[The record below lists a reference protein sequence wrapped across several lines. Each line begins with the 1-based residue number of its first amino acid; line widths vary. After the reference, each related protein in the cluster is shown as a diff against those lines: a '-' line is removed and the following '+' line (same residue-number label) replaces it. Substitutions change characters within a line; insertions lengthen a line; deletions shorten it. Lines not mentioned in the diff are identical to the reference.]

1 MTVLVGKGGGMSRMS
16 KAAVPIGV
24 VCIVMMLVV
33 PLPAAVL
40 DILLGLNITCALLI
54 LLVSMQIKRSLD
66 FAVFPSLILIA
77 TLFRL
82 ALNVSS
88 TRLVLRDGYAGHV
101 IDAFGHFVVGGSLV
115 VGLVIFVIL
124 TIIQFVVIT
133 NGAGRV
139 AEVGARFTL
148 DAMPGKQ
155 MAIDADLNAGLINE
169 KQARRRRFEVT
180 AEADFYGSMDGA
192 SKFVKGDAIA
202 AIIITLI
209 NLIGGFAVGVIQHGM
224 SPADAVSQYSLLSVG
239 DGLVSQIPALLL
251 STATGII
258 VTRSASDADIG
269 SDLLA
274 QLGRYKQ
281 PVRIAG
287 GAALALCLIPGL
299 PKLPFLVVG
308 GLFSIMAA
316 RMKDAPVVDEEEEA
330 RQAAADNEPKP
341 DSPEAIAEKMR
352 VDPLELEVA
361 FDLVDLVDTARGG
374 DLLDRVK
381 ALRRKVAMDTGLV
394 IPLVRTR
401 DNLDL
406 PASQYVI
413 WLNGVPAAK
422 GISPAGT
429 VLAIGDN
436 LEGLPGKVTREPVF
450 GLAAKWVPVEL
461 QRQAEMSG
469 ATVVDRS
476 SVITTHL
483 AEVVRQHASDLLG
496 REDVKLL
503 VDMVKRSHPVVVEE
517 LTPTLLTLGEIQ
529 RVLHGLLAE
538 NVSIRDL
545 VRIFEALSV
554 RAKAST
560 EVDGLV
566 EAARTALGSAIS
578 QPYVT
583 PDEKLHVMT
592 LDPGFEQRLL
602 EAIRPTDGGQV
613 LALDTGAIDALVAGC
628 GGLLEEAERL
638 GLTPVLVCSP
648 QVRAALARLMRQV
661 LPRLPVISYAEVSR
675 TAQIESL
682 GVVSG
687 AVAIR

>member
-1 MTVLVGKGGGMSRMS
+1 MGKLT

-24 VCIVMMLVV
+24 VSIVLMLVV

-40 DILLGLNITCALLI
+40 DLLLGLNITGSLLI
-54 LLVSMQIKRSLD
+54 LLVSMNIKRPLD
-66 FAVFPSLILIA
+66 FSIFPSLVLIA
-77 TLFRL
+77 TLLRL

-88 TRLVLRDGYAGHV
+88 TRLVLSDGYAGKV
-101 IDAFGHFVVGGSLV
+101 IESFGHFVIGGSLI

-169 KQARRRRFEVT
+169 KQARRRRAEVT

-192 SKFVKGDAIA
+192 SKFVKGDAVA
-202 AIIITLI
+202 AIIVTLI
-209 NLIGGFAVGVIQHGM
+209 NLIGGFAIGVIQKGM
-224 SPADAVSQYSLLSVG
+224 APADAVSTYSLLSVG
-239 DGLVSQIPALLL
+239 DGLVSQIPALLI
-251 STATGII
+251 STATGLI
-258 VTRSASDADIG
+258 VTRSAAQGDMG
-269 SDLLA
+269 SDLMA
-274 QLGRYKQ
+274 QLGRNKQ

-287 GAALALCLIPGL
+287 AAAIGLCLIPGL
-299 PKLPFLVVG
+299 PKLPFLLVG
-308 GLFSIMAA
+308 GLFLLAA
-316 RMKDAPVVDEEEEA
+316 SKMTDKVDTDDDEADAPAEG
-330 RQAAADNEPKP
+330 AAAEALP
-341 DSPEAIAEKMR
+341 DSPEAIVDKMR

-361 FDLVDLVDTARGG
+361 FDLVELVDTARGG

-381 ALRRKVAMDTGLV
+381 ALRRKVAMETGLV

-422 GISPAGT
+422 GSSPAGT
-429 VLAIGDN
+429 VLAIGDH
-436 LEGLPGKVTREPVF
+436 LDGLPGKATREPVF
-450 GLAAKWVPVEL
+450 GLAAKWVPAEL
-461 QRQAEMSG
+461 QRQAEMAG

-483 AEVVRQHASDLLG
+483 AEVVRQNAASLLG
-496 REDVKLL
+496 REDVKVL
-503 VDMVKRSHPVVVEE
+503 VEMVKRSHPAVVDE
-517 LTPTLLTLGEIQ
+517 LTPSLLSLGEVQ
-529 RVLHGLLAE
+529 RVLQALLDE
-538 NVSIRDL
+538 GVSIRDL
-545 VRIFEALSV
+545 VRIFEALSL
-554 RAKAST
+554 RAKVST
-560 EVDGLV
+560 DLDGLV
-566 EAARTALGSAIS
+566 EAVRAALGAAIS
-578 QPYVT
+578 HPYVT
-583 PDEKLHVMT
+583 DDERLHVIT
-592 LDPGFEQRLL
+592 LDPAFEQRLL
-602 EAIRPTDGGQV
+602 ESVRPTENGLV
-613 LALDTGAIDALVAGC
+613 LALDGHTVDALVRGC
-628 GGLLEEAERL
+628 TELLDDAERMNL
-638 GLTPVLVCSP
+638 SPVLVCSP
-648 QVRAALARLMRQV
+648 QVRAALSRLVRQV
-661 LPRLPVISYAEVSR
+661 LPRLTVISYSEVSR

>member
-1 MTVLVGKGGGMSRMS
+1 MKGLS

-24 VCIVMMLVV
+24 VAIVLMLVV

-40 DILLGLNITCALLI
+40 DLLLGFNITAGLLI
-54 LLVSMQIKRSLD
+54 LLVAMQIKRPLD

-88 TRLVLRDGYAGHV
+88 TRLVLSDGYAGKV
-101 IDAFGHFVVGGSLV
+101 IEAFGHFVISGSLV

-169 KQARRRRFEVT
+169 VQARRRRTEVT

-209 NLIGGFAVGVIQHGM
+209 NLIGGFAVGVMQKGM
-224 SPADAVSQYSLLSVG
+224 APADAVSTYSLLSVG
-239 DGLVSQIPALLL
+239 DGLVSQIPALLI

-258 VTRSASDADIG
+258 VTRSASDADMG

-281 PVRIAG
+281 PLRIAG

-299 PKLPFLVVG
+299 PKLPFAIIGV
-308 GLFSIMAA
+308 LFMIMAT
-316 RMKDAPVVDEEEEA
+316 RIKEAPVVDPEEEA
-330 RQAAADNEPKP
+330 RALAAADEPKP

-361 FDLVDLVDTARGG
+361 FDLVELVDSSRGG

-381 ALRRKVAMDTGLV
+381 ALRRKVAMDSGLV

-406 PASQYVI
+406 PSSQYVI

-422 GISPAGT
+422 GISPSGT
-429 VLAIGDN
+429 VLAIGDS
-436 LEGLPGKVTREPVF
+436 LDGLPGQATREPVF
-450 GLAAKWVPVEL
+450 GLPAKWVPLEL
-461 QRQAEMSG
+461 QRQAEMPG

-483 AEVVRQHASDLLG
+483 AEVVRQNAADLLG
-496 REDVKLL
+496 REDVRLL
-503 VDMVKRSHPVVVEE
+503 VEMVRRTHPIVVEE
-517 LTPTLLTLGEIQ
+517 LTPTLLTLGEVQ
-529 RVLHGLLAE
+529 RVLHALLDE
-538 NVSIRDL
+538 GVSIRDL

-554 RAKAST
+554 RAKTST
-560 EVDGLV
+560 DLDGLV
-566 EAARTALGSAIS
+566 EAARAALGSAIS
-578 QPYVT
+578 HPYVT
-583 PDEKLHVMT
+583 PDERLHVFT
-592 LDPGFEQRLL
+592 LDPSFEQRLL
-602 EAIRPTDGGQV
+602 
-613 LALDTGAIDALVAGC
+613 
-628 GGLLEEAERL
+628 
-638 GLTPVLVCSP
+638 
-648 QVRAALARLMRQV
+648 
-661 LPRLPVISYAEVSR
+661 
-675 TAQIESL
+675 
-682 GVVSG
+682 
-687 AVAIR
+687 

>member
-1 MTVLVGKGGGMSRMS
+1 MGKLT

-24 VCIVMMLVV
+24 VSIVLMLVV

-40 DILLGLNITCALLI
+40 DLLLGLNITASLLI
-54 LLVSMQIKRSLD
+54 LLVAMNIKRPLE
-66 FAVFPSLILIA
+66 FAIFPSLVLIA
-77 TLFRL
+77 TLMRL

-88 TRLVLRDGYAGHV
+88 TRLVLSDGYAGKV
-101 IDAFGHFVVGGSLV
+101 IEAFGHFVIGGSLI

-169 KQARRRRFEVT
+169 AQARKRRREVT

-202 AIIITLI
+202 AIIVTLI
-209 NLIGGFAVGVIQHGM
+209 NLIGGFAIGIMQRGLA
-224 SPADAVSQYSLLSVG
+224 PAEAVSTYSLLSVG
-239 DGLVSQIPALLL
+239 DGLVSQIPALLI
-251 STATGII
+251 STATGLI
-258 VTRSASDADIG
+258 VTRSASEG
-269 SDLLA
+269 NMGHDLMT
-274 QLGRYKQ
+274 QLGRNKQ

-287 GAALALCLIPGL
+287 IAALALCLIPGL
-299 PKLPFLVVG
+299 PKLPFFLIG
-308 GLFSIMAA
+308 ALFLFAA
-316 RMKDAPVVDEEEEA
+316 SRMTDAPDEDDDETPA
-330 RQAAADNEPKP
+330 TDVAAAEPQP
-341 DSPEAIAEKMR
+341 DSPEAIADRMR

-361 FDLVDLVDTARGG
+361 FDLVELVDTARGG

-381 ALRRKVAMDTGLV
+381 ALRRKVAMETGLV

-422 GISPAGT
+422 GTSPAGT
-429 VLAIGDN
+429 VLAIGDH
-436 LEGLPGKVTREPVF
+436 LDGLPGKATREPVF
-450 GLAAKWVPVEL
+450 GLAAKWVPAEL
-461 QRQAEMSG
+461 QRQAEMAG

-483 AEVVRQHASDLLG
+483 AEVVRQNASSLLG
-496 REDVKLL
+496 REDVKVL
-503 VDMVKRSHPVVVEE
+503 VEMIRRTHPAVVEE
-517 LTPTLLTLGEIQ
+517 LTPTLLSLGEVQ
-529 RVLHGLLAE
+529 RVLQALLDE
-538 NVSIRDL
+538 GVSIRDL
-545 VRIFEALSV
+545 VRIFEALSL
-554 RAKAST
+554 RAKIST
-560 EVDGLV
+560 DLDGLV
-566 EAARTALGSAIS
+566 EAVRAALGAAIS
-578 QPYVT
+578 HPYVT
-583 PDEKLHVMT
+583 PDERLHVIT
-592 LDPGFEQRLL
+592 LDPTFEQRLL
-602 EAIRPTDGGQV
+602 EAVRPTEGGQV
-613 LALDTGAIDALVAGC
+613 LALDGNTVDALVRGC
-628 GGLLEEAERL
+628 SDLLEEADRMNL
-638 GLTPVLVCSP
+638 SPVLVCSP
-648 QVRAALARLMRQV
+648 QVRAALSRLVRQV
-661 LPRLPVISYAEVSR
+661 LPRLSVISYNEVSR

>member
-1 MTVLVGKGGGMSRMS
+1 VGKLT
-16 KAAVPIGV
+16 KVAVPIGV
-24 VCIVMMLVV
+24 VSIVLMLVV
-33 PLPAAVL
+33 PLPAMII
-40 DILLGLNITCALLI
+40 DLLIGLNITMSLLI
-54 LLVSMQIKRSLD
+54 LLVSMQIKRVLD

-88 TRLVLRDGYAGHV
+88 TRLVLTDGYAGQV

-155 MAIDADLNAGLINE
+155 MAIDADLNAGLIDE
-169 KQARRRRFEVT
+169 KTARRRRTEVT
-180 AEADFYGSMDGA
+180 SEADFYGSMDGA

-202 AIIITLI
+202 AIIITMI
-209 NLIGGFAVGVIQHGM
+209 NLLGGFAVGVMQKGM
-224 SPADAVSQYSLLSVG
+224 APADAVSTYSLLSVG
-239 DGLVSQIPALLL
+239 DGLVSQIPALLI

-258 VTRSASDADIG
+258 VTRSASDADMG
-269 SDLLA
+269 SDLLS

-281 PVRIAG
+281 PLRIAG

-299 PKLPFLVVG
+299 PKLPFAIIG
-308 GLFSIMAA
+308 GLFMIMAA
-316 RMKDAPVVDEEEEA
+316 RIKEAPVVDEEAE
-330 RQAAADNEPKP
+330 AAAAALESEPSA

-361 FDLVDLVDTARGG
+361 FDLVELVDTSRGG

-381 ALRRKVAMDTGLV
+381 ALRRKVAMDSGLV

-436 LEGLPGKVTREPVF
+436 LDGLPGKATREPVF
-450 GLAAKWVPVEL
+450 GLPAKWVPIEL

-483 AEVVRQHASDLLG
+483 AEVVRQNAADLLG

-503 VDMVKRSHPVVVEE
+503 VEMVRRSHPIVVEE

-529 RVLHGLLAE
+529 RVLHGLLEE

-545 VRIFEALSV
+545 VRIFEALSL
-554 RAKAST
+554 RAKVST
-560 EVDGLV
+560 DTDGLV
-566 EAARTALGSAIS
+566 EAARAALGSAIS

-583 PDEKLHVMT
+583 ADERLHVMT
-592 LDPGFEQRLL
+592 LDPPFEQRLL
-602 EAIRPTDGGQV
+602 ESIRQTDSGQV
-613 LALDTGAIDALVAGC
+613 LALDAGTVDALVHGC
-628 GGLLEEAERL
+628 SGLLDEAERS
-638 GLTPVLVCSP
+638 GFSPVLVCSP
-648 QVRAALARLMRQV
+648 QVRAALARLIRQV
-661 LPRLPVISYAEVSR
+661 LPRLPVISYTEVSR

>member
-1 MTVLVGKGGGMSRMS
+1 MRVVVSRLS

-24 VCIVMMLVV
+24 VAIVLMLVV
-33 PLPAAVL
+33 PLPATVL
-40 DILLGLNITCALLI
+40 DLLLALNITSSLLI
-54 LLVSMQIKRSLD
+54 LLVAMQIKRSLD

-88 TRLVLRDGYAGHV
+88 TRLVLTDGFAGHV

-169 KQARRRRFEVT
+169 AQARKRRFEVT

-202 AIIITLI
+202 AIIITLV
-209 NLIGGFAVGVIQHGM
+209 NLIGGFAIGVMQRGLA
-224 SPADAVSQYSLLSVG
+224 PGDAVSTYSLLSVG
-239 DGLVSQIPALLL
+239 DGLVSQIPALLI

-258 VTRSASDADIG
+258 VTRSASEGDLG
-269 SDLLA
+269 SDLIG

-281 PVRIAG
+281 PLRIAG

-299 PKLPFLVVG
+299 PKLPFLAVG
-308 GLFSIMAA
+308 ALFLVMAA
-316 RMKDAPVVDEEEEA
+316 RMKEAPAVDPDEEA
-330 RQAAADNEPKP
+330 RQAAADDAPKP

-361 FDLVDLVDTARGG
+361 FDLVDLVDSSRGG

-413 WLNGVPAAK
+413 
-422 GISPAGT
+422 
-429 VLAIGDN
+429 
-436 LEGLPGKVTREPVF
+436 
-450 GLAAKWVPVEL
+450 
-461 QRQAEMSG
+461 
-469 ATVVDRS
+469 
-476 SVITTHL
+476 
-483 AEVVRQHASDLLG
+483 
-496 REDVKLL
+496 
-503 VDMVKRSHPVVVEE
+503 
-517 LTPTLLTLGEIQ
+517 
-529 RVLHGLLAE
+529 
-538 NVSIRDL
+538 
-545 VRIFEALSV
+545 
-554 RAKAST
+554 
-560 EVDGLV
+560 
-566 EAARTALGSAIS
+566 
-578 QPYVT
+578 
-583 PDEKLHVMT
+583 
-592 LDPGFEQRLL
+592 
-602 EAIRPTDGGQV
+602 
-613 LALDTGAIDALVAGC
+613 
-628 GGLLEEAERL
+628 
-638 GLTPVLVCSP
+638 
-648 QVRAALARLMRQV
+648 
-661 LPRLPVISYAEVSR
+661 
-675 TAQIESL
+675 
-682 GVVSG
+682 
-687 AVAIR
+687 

>member
-1 MTVLVGKGGGMSRMS
+1 MGKLT

-24 VCIVMMLVV
+24 VSIVLMLVV

-40 DILLGLNITCALLI
+40 DLLLGFNITASLLI
-54 LLVSMQIKRSLD
+54 LLVSMQIKRPLD
-66 FAVFPSLILIA
+66 FAVFPSLVLIA
-77 TLFRL
+77 TLMRL

-88 TRLVLRDGYAGHV
+88 TRLVLSDGYAGKV
-101 IDAFGHFVVGGSLV
+101 IESFGHFVIGGSLI

-169 KQARRRRFEVT
+169 TQARKRRQEVT
-180 AEADFYGSMDGA
+180 SEADFYGSMDGA

-202 AIIITLI
+202 AIIITMI
-209 NLIGGFAVGVIQHGM
+209 NLIGGFAIGIMQKGM
-224 SPADAVSQYSLLSVG
+224 APADAVSTYSLLTVG
-239 DGLVSQIPALLL
+239 DGLVSQIPALLI
-251 STATGII
+251 STATGLI
-258 VTRSASDADIG
+258 VTRAASSGDMG
-269 SDLLA
+269 SDLLN
-274 QLGRYKQ
+274 QLGRNKQ

-308 GLFSIMAA
+308 GLFLFLST
-316 RMKDAPVVDEEEEA
+316 RLTEKSEDDDEGL
-330 RQAAADNEPKP
+330 AAAAAPDEPQP
-341 DSPEAIAEKMR
+341 DSPEAIVERMR

-361 FDLVDLVDTARGG
+361 FDLVELVDTARGG

-381 ALRRKVAMDTGLV
+381 ALRRKVAMETGLV

-406 PASQYVI
+406 PGSQYVI
-413 WLNGVPAAK
+413 WLNGVPAAR
-422 GISPAGT
+422 GNSPAGT
-429 VLAIGDN
+429 VLAIGDH
-436 LEGLPGKVTREPVF
+436 LEGLPGKPTVEPVF
-450 GLAAKWVPVEL
+450 GLAAKWVPAEL
-461 QRQAEMSG
+461 QRQAEMAG

-483 AEVVRQHASDLLG
+483 AEVVRQNASALLG
-496 REDVKLL
+496 REDVKVL
-503 VDMVKRSHPVVVEE
+503 VEMVRRTHPAVVEE
-517 LTPTLLTLGEIQ
+517 LTPTLLSLGEVQ
-529 RVLHGLLAE
+529 RVLHALLDE

-545 VRIFEALSV
+545 VRIFEALSL
-554 RAKAST
+554 RAKKST
-560 EVDGLV
+560 DLDGLV
-566 EAARTALGSAIS
+566 EAVRAALGGAIS

-583 PDEKLHVMT
+583 PDERLHVIT
-592 LDPGFEQRLL
+592 LDPAFEQRLL
-602 EAIRPTDGGQV
+602 EAVRPTENGQV
-613 LALDTGAIDALVAGC
+613 LALDGHTVDGLVRGC
-628 GGLLEEAERL
+628 TELLDQADRL
-638 GLTPVLVCSP
+638 NLSPVLVCSP
-648 QVRAALARLMRQV
+648 QVRAALSRLVRQV
-661 LPRLPVISYAEVSR
+661 LPRLSVISYNEVSR

-682 GVVSG
+682 GVVNG
-687 AVAIR
+687 AFAVR

>member
-1 MTVLVGKGGGMSRMS
+1 MGKLT

-24 VCIVMMLVV
+24 VSIVLMLVV
-33 PLPAAVL
+33 PLPAPVL
-40 DILLGLNITCALLI
+40 DLLLALNIVGSLLI
-54 LLVSMQIKRSLD
+54 LLVAMNIKRPLD
-66 FAVFPSLILIA
+66 FAIFPSLVLIA
-77 TLFRL
+77 TLMRL

-88 TRLVLRDGYAGHV
+88 TRLVLTDGYAGKV
-101 IDAFGHFVVGGSLV
+101 IEAFGHFVIGGSLI

-169 KQARRRRFEVT
+169 KQARKRRTEVT

-202 AIIITLI
+202 AIIVTLI
-209 NLIGGFAVGVIQHGM
+209 NLIGGFAIGVMQRGM
-224 SPADAVSQYSLLSVG
+224 APGEAVTTYSLLSVG
-239 DGLVSQIPALLL
+239 DGLVSQIPALLI
-251 STATGII
+251 STATGLI
-258 VTRSASDADIG
+258 VTRSASQGDMG
-269 SDLLA
+269 SDLIS
-274 QLGRYKQ
+274 QLSRNKQ

-287 GAALALCLIPGL
+287 LAALALCLIPGL
-299 PKLPFLVVG
+299 PKLPFLLIG
-308 GLFSIMAA
+308 GLVLFIST
-316 RMKDAPVVDEEEEA
+316 RLTDQVEEDDDESTPGD
-330 RQAAADNEPKP
+330 AAAAEPQP
-341 DSPEAIAEKMR
+341 DSPEAIADRMR

-361 FDLVDLVDTARGG
+361 FDLVELVDTARGG

-381 ALRRKVAMDTGLV
+381 ALRRKVAMETGLV

-422 GISPAGT
+422 GSSPAGT
-429 VLAIGDN
+429 VLAIGDH
-436 LEGLPGKVTREPVF
+436 LDGLPGKATREPVF
-450 GLAAKWVPVEL
+450 GLPAKWVPAEL
-461 QRQAEMSG
+461 QRQAEMAG

-483 AEVVRQHASDLLG
+483 AEVVRQNASSLLG
-496 REDVKLL
+496 REDVKVL
-503 VDMVKRSHPVVVEE
+503 VEMVRRTHPAVVEE
-517 LTPTLLTLGEIQ
+517 LTPTLLSLGEVQ
-529 RVLHGLLAE
+529 RVLQALLDE
-538 NVSIRDL
+538 GVSIRDL
-545 VRIFEALSV
+545 VRIFEALSL
-554 RAKAST
+554 RAKIST
-560 EVDGLV
+560 DLDGLV
-566 EAARTALGSAIS
+566 EAVRSALGAAIS
-578 QPYVT
+578 HPYVT
-583 PDEKLHVMT
+583 PDERLHVIT
-592 LDPGFEQRLL
+592 LDPTFEQRLL
-602 EAIRPTDGGQV
+602 EAVRPTEGGQV
-613 LALDTGAIDALVAGC
+613 LALDGHTVDALVRGC
-628 GGLLEEAERL
+628 TDLLEEADRMNL
-638 GLTPVLVCSP
+638 SPVLVCSP
-648 QVRAALARLMRQV
+648 QVRAALSRLVRQV
-661 LPRLPVISYAEVSR
+661 LPRLSVISYNEVSR

>member
-1 MTVLVGKGGGMSRMS
+1 VKGMTKM
-16 KAAVPIGV
+16 AVPIGV
-24 VCIVMMLVV
+24 VAIVLMLVV
-33 PLPAAVL
+33 PLPAALL
-40 DILLGLNITCALLI
+40 DLLLGLNITASLLI
-54 LLVSMQIKRSLD
+54 ILVAMQIKKPLD
-66 FAVFPSLILIA
+66 FAVFPALILIA

-82 ALNVSS
+82 SLNVSS
-88 TRLVLRDGYAGHV
+88 TRLVLTDGYAGKV
-101 IDAFGHFVVGGSLV
+101 IEAFGHFVIGGSLV

-169 KQARRRRFEVT
+169 AQARKRRFEVT

-192 SKFVKGDAIA
+192 SKFVKGDAMA

-209 NLIGGFAVGVIQHGM
+209 NLIGGFAIGVMQRGM
-224 SPADAVSQYSLLSVG
+224 APADAVSTFSLLSVG

-258 VTRSASDADIG
+258 VTRSAAEGDMG
-269 SDLLA
+269 TDLLA
-274 QLGRYKQ
+274 QLGRFKQ

-287 GAALALCLIPGL
+287 GAAIALCLIPGL
-299 PKLPFLVVG
+299 PKLPFLVIGAGFLV
-308 GLFSIMAA
+308 MAA
-316 RMKDAPVVDEEEEA
+316 RMKEEQPVDEEAE
-330 RQAAADNEPKP
+330 AAAAAAAETELKP

-361 FDLVDLVDTARGG
+361 YDLVDLVDPSRGG

-406 PASQYVI
+406 PGSQYVI

-429 VLAIGDN
+429 ILAIGDN
-436 LEGLPGKVTREPVF
+436 LDGIPGKATREPVF

-461 QRQAEMSG
+461 QRQAEMVG

-483 AEVVRQHASDLLG
+483 AEVVRQNAADLLG
-496 REDVKLL
+496 REDVRLL
-503 VDMVKRSHPVVVEE
+503 VEMVRRTHPIVVEE
-517 LTPTLLTLGEIQ
+517 LTPTLLTLGEVQ
-529 RVLHGLLAE
+529 RVLHALLE
-538 NVSIRDL
+538 EGVSIRDL

-554 RAKAST
+554 RAKTSPDL
-560 EVDGLV
+560 DGLV
-566 EAARTALGSAIS
+566 EAARAALGPAIS
-578 QPYVT
+578 HPYVT
-583 PDEKLHVMT
+583 PDERLHVFT

-602 EAIRPTDGGQV
+602 ESIRQSDAGMV
-613 LALDTGAIDALVAGC
+613 LALDAGGIDALVHGC
-628 GGLLEEAERL
+628 SGLLEDAERS
-638 GLTPVLVCSP
+638 GLSPVLVCSP

>member
-1 MTVLVGKGGGMSRMS
+1 MKGLG

-24 VCIVMMLVV
+24 VSIVLMLVV
-33 PLPAAVL
+33 PLPAAMMDML
-40 DILLGLNITCALLI
+40 IGLNLAIS
-54 LLVSMQIKRSLD
+54 LLVLLVAMQIRKPLD
-66 FAVFPSLILIA
+66 FAVFPSLLLIA

-88 TRLVLRDGYAGHV
+88 TRLVLTDGYAGKV
-101 IDAFGHFVVGGSLV
+101 IEAFGHIVIGGSLV
-115 VGLVIFVIL
+115 VGLVIFLIL
-124 TIIQFVVIT
+124 TIVQFVVIT

-169 KQARRRRFEVT
+169 AQARKRRHEVT

-202 AIIITLI
+202 GIVVTLV
-209 NLIGGFAVGVIQHGM
+209 NLIGGFAIGM
-224 SPADAVSQYSLLSVG
+224 MQRGLTPAESVSTYSLLTVG
-239 DGLVSQIPALLL
+239 DGLVSMIPALLM

-258 VTRSASDADIG
+258 VTRSASEGDMG
-269 SDLLA
+269 TDLIA
-274 QLGRYKQ
+274 QLGRFQQ

-299 PKLPFLVVG
+299 PKLPFLLVG
-308 GLFSIMAA
+308 ALFLFLATRLTDEPEIDE
-316 RMKDAPVVDEEEEA
+316 DAE
-330 RQAAADNEPKP
+330 AAAAAAELEPAP
-341 DSPEAIAEKMR
+341 DSPEAIAERMR

-381 ALRRKVAMDTGLV
+381 ALRRKVAMETGLV

-406 PASQYVI
+406 PSSQYVI
-413 WLNGVPAAK
+413 WLNGVPVAK
-422 GISPAGT
+422 GSSPAGT
-429 VLAIGDN
+429 VLAIGDA
-436 LEGLPGKVTREPVF
+436 LDGLPGKPTREPVF
-450 GLAAKWVPVEL
+450 GLAAKWVPAEL
-461 QRQAEMSG
+461 QRAAEMAG

-483 AEVVRQHASDLLG
+483 AEVVRQNAADLLG
-496 REDVKLL
+496 REDVRLL
-503 VDMVKRSHPVVVEE
+503 VEMVRRSHPVVVEE
-517 LTPTLLTLGEIQ
+517 LTPALLTLGEVQ
-529 RVLHGLLAE
+529 RVLHALLAE
-538 NVSIRDL
+538 GVSIRDL

-554 RAKAST
+554 RAKHST
-560 EVDGLV
+560 ELDGLV
-566 EAARTALGSAIS
+566 EATRSALGSAIS

-583 PDEKLHVMT
+583 PDERLHVLT
-592 LDPGFEQRLL
+592 LEPGFEQRLL
-602 EAIRPTDGGQV
+602 EAVRQTEMGAV
-613 LALDTGAIDALVAGC
+613 LALDAGAVDALVHGC
-628 GGLLEEAERL
+628 SGMLEEAERQ
-638 GLTPVLVCSP
+638 GLSPVLVCSP
-648 QVRAALARLMRQV
+648 QVRAALARLMRQI

>member
-1 MTVLVGKGGGMSRMS
+1 VGKLT

-24 VCIVMMLVV
+24 VSIVLMLVV

-40 DILLGLNITCALLI
+40 DLLLGFNITASLLI
-54 LLVSMQIKRSLD
+54 LLVSMQIKRPLD
-66 FAVFPSLILIA
+66 FAVFPSLVLIA
-77 TLFRL
+77 TLMRL

-88 TRLVLRDGYAGHV
+88 TRLVLSDGYAGKV
-101 IDAFGHFVVGGSLV
+101 IESFGHFVIGGSLI

-169 KQARRRRFEVT
+169 TQARKRRQEVT
-180 AEADFYGSMDGA
+180 SEADFYGSMDGA

-202 AIIITLI
+202 AIIITMI
-209 NLIGGFAVGVIQHGM
+209 NLIGGFAIGIMQKGM
-224 SPADAVSQYSLLSVG
+224 APADAVSTYSLLTVG
-239 DGLVSQIPALLL
+239 DGLVSQIPALLI
-251 STATGII
+251 STATGLI
-258 VTRSASDADIG
+258 VTRAASSGDMG
-269 SDLLA
+269 SDLLN
-274 QLGRYKQ
+274 QLGRNKQ

-308 GLFSIMAA
+308 GLFLFLST
-316 RMKDAPVVDEEEEA
+316 RLTEKSEDDDEGL
-330 RQAAADNEPKP
+330 AAAEAPDEPQP
-341 DSPEAIAEKMR
+341 DSPEAIVERMR

-361 FDLVDLVDTARGG
+361 FDLVELVDTARGG

-381 ALRRKVAMDTGLV
+381 ALRRKVAMETGLV

-406 PASQYVI
+406 PGSQYVI
-413 WLNGVPAAK
+413 WLNGVPAAR
-422 GISPAGT
+422 GNSPAGT
-429 VLAIGDN
+429 VLAIGDH
-436 LEGLPGKVTREPVF
+436 LEGLPGKPTVEPVF
-450 GLAAKWVPVEL
+450 GLAAKWVPAEL
-461 QRQAEMSG
+461 QRQAEMAG

-483 AEVVRQHASDLLG
+483 AEVVRQNASALLG
-496 REDVKLL
+496 REDVKVL
-503 VDMVKRSHPVVVEE
+503 VEMVRRTHPAVVEE
-517 LTPTLLTLGEIQ
+517 LTPTLLSLGEVQ
-529 RVLHGLLAE
+529 RVLHALLDE

-545 VRIFEALSV
+545 VRIFEALSL
-554 RAKAST
+554 RAKKST
-560 EVDGLV
+560 DLDGLV
-566 EAARTALGSAIS
+566 EAVRAALGGAIS

-583 PDEKLHVMT
+583 PDERLHVIT
-592 LDPGFEQRLL
+592 LDPAFEQRLL
-602 EAIRPTDGGQV
+602 EAVRPTENGQV
-613 LALDTGAIDALVAGC
+613 LALDGHTVDTLVRGC
-628 GGLLEEAERL
+628 TELLDQADRL
-638 GLTPVLVCSP
+638 NLSPVLVCSP
-648 QVRAALARLMRQV
+648 QVRAALSRLVRQV
-661 LPRLPVISYAEVSR
+661 LPRLSVISYNEVSR

-682 GVVSG
+682 GVVNG
-687 AVAIR
+687 AFAVR

>member
-1 MTVLVGKGGGMSRMS
+1 MKGVA
-16 KAAVPIGV
+16 KVAVPVGV
-24 VCIVMMLVV
+24 VAIVLMLVV
-33 PLPAAVL
+33 PMPAAL
-40 DILLGLNITCALLI
+40 MDLLIGLNLAVALLV
-54 LLVSMQIKRSLD
+54 LLVAMQIRKPLD
-66 FAVFPSLILIA
+66 FAVFPSLLLIA

-88 TRLVLRDGYAGHV
+88 TRLVLTDGYAGKV
-101 IDAFGHFVVGGSLV
+101 IEAFGHIVIAGSLV

-124 TIIQFVVIT
+124 TVVQFVVIT

-169 KQARRRRFEVT
+169 AQARKRRHEVT

-202 AIIITLI
+202 GIIVTLV
-209 NLIGGFAVGVIQHGM
+209 NLIGGFAIGVMQRGM
-224 SPADAVSQYSLLSVG
+224 APGEAVTTFSLLTVG
-239 DGLVSQIPALLL
+239 DGLVSMIPALLM

-258 VTRSASDADIG
+258 VTRSATEGDMG
-269 SDLLA
+269 TDLIA
-274 QLGRYKQ
+274 QLGRFKQ

-287 GAALALCLIPGL
+287 GASLALCLIPGL
-299 PKLPFLVVG
+299 PKLPFLLVG
-308 GLFSIMAA
+308 GLFLIAAA
-316 RMKDAPVVDEEEEA
+316 RMTETPLVDEEAE
-330 RQAAADNEPKP
+330 AAAAAIDAEPQP
-341 DSPEAIAEKMR
+341 DSPEAIVEKMR

-361 FDLVDLVDTARGG
+361 FDLVELVDASRGG

-381 ALRRKVAMDTGLV
+381 ALRRKVAMETGLV

-406 PASQYVI
+406 QGSQYVI

-436 LEGLPGKVTREPVF
+436 LDGLPGKATREPVF

-461 QRQAEMSG
+461 QRAAEMAG

-483 AEVVRQHASDLLG
+483 AEVVRQNAADLLG
-496 REDVKLL
+496 REDVRLL
-503 VDMVKRSHPVVVEE
+503 VEMIRRTHPVVVEE
-517 LTPTLLTLGEIQ
+517 LTPSLLTLGEVQ
-529 RVLHGLLAE
+529 RVLHALLE
-538 NVSIRDL
+538 EGVSIRDL

-554 RAKAST
+554 RAKHST
-560 EVDGLV
+560 DLDGLV
-566 EAARTALGSAIS
+566 EAARNALGSAIS
-578 QPYVT
+578 HPYVT
-583 PDEKLHVMT
+583 PDERLHVFT

-602 EAIRPTDGGQV
+602 ESVRQSEAGAV
-613 LALDTGAIDALVAGC
+613 LALDAGTVDALVVGC
-628 GGLLEEAERL
+628 SGLLEDAERQ
-638 GLTPVLVCSP
+638 GLSPVLVCSP
-648 QVRAALARLMRQV
+648 QVRSALARLMRQV

>member
-1 MTVLVGKGGGMSRMS
+1 MG

-24 VCIVMMLVV
+24 VAIVLMLVV
-33 PLPAAVL
+33 PLPSVVL
-40 DILLGLNITCALLI
+40 DLLLGLNITAALLI
-54 LLVSMQIKRSLD
+54 LLVSMQIRRPLD
-66 FAVFPSLILIA
+66 FAVFPSLILVA

-88 TRLVLRDGYAGHV
+88 TRLVLSEGFAGKV
-101 IDAFGHFVVGGSLV
+101 IEAFGHFVISGSLV

-169 KQARRRRFEVT
+169 SQARRRRSEVT

-209 NLIGGFAVGVIQHGM
+209 NLIGGFAIGVMQRGM
-224 SPADAVSQYSLLSVG
+224 APGDAVSTFSLLTVG

-251 STATGII
+251 ATATGII
-258 VTRSASDADIG
+258 VTRSATEGDMG
-269 SDLLA
+269 SDLIA
-274 QLGRYKQ
+274 QLGRFKQ

-299 PKLPFLVVG
+299 PKLPFL
-308 GLFSIMAA
+308 LAA
-316 RMKDAPVVDEEEEA
+316 SRMSEAPEEDDD
-330 RQAAADNEPKP
+330 AAAAAAAAQNEPQP

-361 FDLVDLVDTARGG
+361 FDLVDLVDPSRGG

-406 PASQYVI
+406 PGSQYVI

-429 VLAIGDN
+429 ILAIGDN
-436 LEGLPGKVTREPVF
+436 LDGIPGKATREPVF

-461 QRQAEMSG
+461 QRQAEMAG

-483 AEVVRQHASDLLG
+483 AEVVRQNAADLLG
-496 REDVKLL
+496 REDVRLL
-503 VDMVKRSHPVVVEE
+503 VEMVRRTHPIVVEE
-517 LTPTLLTLGEIQ
+517 LTPTLLTLGEVQ
-529 RVLHGLLAE
+529 RVLHALLE
-538 NVSIRDL
+538 EGVSIRDL

-560 EVDGLV
+560 DLDGLV
-566 EAARTALGSAIS
+566 EAARAALGSAIS
-578 QPYVT
+578 HPYVT
-583 PDEKLHVMT
+583 PDERLHVFT

-602 EAIRPTDGGQV
+602 ESVRQSDAGVV
-613 LALDTGAIDALVAGC
+613 LALDAGAIDALVHGC
-628 GGLLEEAERL
+628 SGLLEEAERS
-638 GLTPVLVCSP
+638 GLSPVLVCSP
-648 QVRAALARLMRQV
+648 QVRAPLARLMRQV

>member
-1 MTVLVGKGGGMSRMS
+1 MGKI
-16 KAAVPIGV
+16 AVPVGV
-24 VCIVMMLVV
+24 VAIVLMLVV

-40 DILLGLNITCALLI
+40 DLLLGLNITASLLI
-54 LLVSMQIKRSLD
+54 ILVAMQIKKPLD
-66 FAVFPSLILIA
+66 FAVFPALILIA

-82 ALNVSS
+82 SLNVSS
-88 TRLVLRDGYAGHV
+88 TRLVLTDGYAGKV
-101 IDAFGHFVVGGSLV
+101 IEAFGHFVIGGSLV

-148 DAMPGKQ
+148 DAVPGKQ

-169 KQARRRRFEVT
+169 AQARKRRFEVT

-202 AIIITLI
+202 GIIVTLI
-209 NLIGGFAVGVIQHGM
+209 NLIGGFAIGVLQRGM
-224 SPADAVSQYSLLSVG
+224 APGEAVSTFSLLTVG

-258 VTRSASDADIG
+258 VTRSASDGDMG
-269 SDLLA
+269 TDLIS
-274 QLGRYKQ
+274 QLGRFKQ

-287 GAALALCLIPGL
+287 GAAIALCLIPGL
-299 PKLPFLVVG
+299 PKLPFLVIGTVF
-308 GLFSIMAA
+308 LVMAS
-316 RMKDAPVVDEEEEA
+316 RMSETPEEDPDAEA
-330 RQAAADNEPKP
+330 AAGAADNEAKP

-381 ALRRKVAMDTGLV
+381 ALRRKVAMETGLV
-394 IPLVRTR
+394 IPLVRPR

-422 GISPAGT
+422 GTSPAGT
-429 VLAIGDN
+429 VLAIGDH
-436 LEGLPGKVTREPVF
+436 LDGLPGKATREPVF
-450 GLAAKWVPVEL
+450 GLPAKWVPVEL
-461 QRQAEMSG
+461 QRQAEMAG

-483 AEVVRQHASDLLG
+483 AEVVRQNAAALLG
-496 REDVKLL
+496 REDVKVL
-503 VDMVKRSHPVVVEE
+503 VEMVRRSHPAVVEE
-517 LTPTLLTLGEIQ
+517 LTPTLLSLGEIQ
-529 RVLHGLLAE
+529 RVLHALLDE
-538 NVSIRDL
+538 GVSIRDL
-545 VRIFEALSV
+545 VRIFEAMSL
-554 RAKAST
+554 RAKKST
-560 EVDGLV
+560 ELDGLV
-566 EAARTALGSAIS
+566 EAVRAALGAAIS
-578 QPYVT
+578 HPYVT
-583 PDEKLHVMT
+583 PDERLHVIT
-592 LDPGFEQRLL
+592 LDPSFEQRLL
-602 EAIRPTDGGQV
+602 ESVRPTEAGQV
-613 LALDTGAIDALVAGC
+613 LALDGHTVDALVSGC
-628 GGLLEEAERL
+628 TELLDAAERL
-638 GLTPVLVCSP
+638 NMNPVLVCSP
-648 QVRAALARLMRQV
+648 QVRAALSRLVRQV
-661 LPRLPVISYAEVSR
+661 LPRLTVISYNEVSR

>member
-1 MTVLVGKGGGMSRMS
+1 VRGIS

-24 VCIVMMLVV
+24 VAIVLMLVV

-40 DILLGLNITCALLI
+40 DLLLGLNITASLLI
-54 LLVSMQIKRSLD
+54 LLVAMQIKRPLD

-88 TRLVLRDGYAGHV
+88 TRLVLTDGYAGKV
-101 IDAFGHFVVGGSLV
+101 IEAFGHFVIGGSLI

-169 KQARRRRFEVT
+169 KQARRRRTEVT

-209 NLIGGFAVGVIQHGM
+209 NLIGGMAIGVMQLGM
-224 SPADAVSQYSLLSVG
+224 APGDAVSTYSLLTVG

-258 VTRSASDADIG
+258 VTRSASDGDMG
-269 SDLLA
+269 SDLIA
-274 QLGRYKQ
+274 QLGRFKQ

-299 PKLPFLVVG
+299 PKLPFLVIG
-308 GLFSIMAA
+308 GLFLLMAS
-316 RMKDAPVVDEEEEA
+316 RMQETPDVDEDA
-330 RQAAADNEPKP
+330 DPQATADDEPKP
-341 DSPEAIAEKMR
+341 DSPEAIADKMR

-361 FDLVDLVDTARGG
+361 FDLVDLVDASRGG

-381 ALRRKVAMDTGLV
+381 ALRRKVAMETGLV

-422 GISPAGT
+422 GTSPAGT
-429 VLAIGDN
+429 VLAIGDM
-436 LEGLPGKVTREPVF
+436 LDGLPGRATREPVF
-450 GLAAKWVPVEL
+450 GLPAKWVPVEL
-461 QRQAEMSG
+461 QRQAEMAG

-483 AEVVRQHASDLLG
+483 AEVVRQNAADLLG
-496 REDVKLL
+496 REDVRLL
-503 VDMVKRSHPVVVEE
+503 VEMVKRTHPIVVEE

-554 RAKAST
+554 RAKVST
-560 EVDGLV
+560 DVDGLV
-566 EAARTALGSAIS
+566 EAARTALGAAIS
-578 QPYVT
+578 HPYVT
-583 PDEKLHVMT
+583 PDERLHVMT
-592 LDPGFEQRLL
+592 LDPAFEQRLL
-602 EAIRPTDGGQV
+602 EAVRQSEAGQV
-613 LALDTGAIDALVAGC
+613 LALDAGTVDALVNGC
-628 GGLLEEAERL
+628 TGLLTDAERL
-638 GLTPVLVCSP
+638 GLSPVLVCSP
-648 QVRAALARLMRQV
+648 QVRAALSRLMRQI
-661 LPRLPVISYAEVSR
+661 LPRLPVISYTEVSR

-682 GVVSG
+682 GVVNG
-687 AVAIR
+687 AVAVR

>member
-1 MTVLVGKGGGMSRMS
+1 VKGFA
-16 KAAVPIGV
+16 KAAVPVGV
-24 VCIVMMLVV
+24 VAIVLMLVV
-33 PLPAAVL
+33 PMPAAVM
-40 DILLGLNITCALLI
+40 DLLIGLNLAVSLLI
-54 LLVSMQIKRSLD
+54 LLVAMQIRKPLD
-66 FAVFPSLILIA
+66 FAVFPSLLLIA

-88 TRLVLRDGYAGHV
+88 TRLVLTDGYAGKV
-101 IDAFGHFVVGGSLV
+101 IEAFGHIVIAGSLV

-124 TIIQFVVIT
+124 TVVQFVVIT

-169 KQARRRRFEVT
+169 AQARKRRHEVT

-202 AIIITLI
+202 GIIITLV
-209 NLIGGFAVGVIQHGM
+209 NLIGGFAIGM
-224 SPADAVSQYSLLSVG
+224 MQKGMAPAESVSTYSLLTVG
-239 DGLVSQIPALLL
+239 DGLVSMIPALLM

-258 VTRSASDADIG
+258 VTRSATEGDMG
-269 SDLLA
+269 SDLIA
-274 QLGRYKQ
+274 QLGRFKQ

-299 PKLPFLVVG
+299 PKLPFLLVG
-308 GLFSIMAA
+308 GLFLVAAA
-316 RMKDAPVVDEEEEA
+316 RMTETPDVDEEAE
-330 RQAAADNEPKP
+330 AAAAAAIDAEPQP
-341 DSPEAIAEKMR
+341 DSPEAIVEKMR

-361 FDLVDLVDTARGG
+361 FDLVELVDASRGG

-381 ALRRKVAMDTGLV
+381 ALRRKVAMETGLV

-406 PASQYVI
+406 QGSQYVI

-436 LEGLPGKVTREPVF
+436 LDGLPGKATREPVF

-461 QRQAEMSG
+461 QRAAEMAG

-483 AEVVRQHASDLLG
+483 AEVVRQNAADLLG
-496 REDVKLL
+496 REDVRLL
-503 VDMVKRSHPVVVEE
+503 VEMIRRTHPVVVEE
-517 LTPTLLTLGEIQ
+517 LTPALLTLGEVQ
-529 RVLHGLLAE
+529 RVLHALLE
-538 NVSIRDL
+538 EGVSIRDL

-554 RAKAST
+554 RAKTST
-560 EVDGLV
+560 DLDGLV
-566 EAARTALGSAIS
+566 EAARAALGSAIS
-578 QPYVT
+578 HPYVT
-583 PDEKLHVMT
+583 PDERLHVFT

-602 EAIRPTDGGQV
+602 ESVRQSDQGAV
-613 LALDTGAIDALVAGC
+613 LALDAGAVDALVVGC
-628 GGLLEEAERL
+628 GGLLEEAERQ
-638 GLTPVLVCSP
+638 GLSPVLVCSP
-648 QVRAALARLMRQV
+648 QVRSALARLMRQV

>member
-1 MTVLVGKGGGMSRMS
+1 VGKLT
-16 KAAVPIGV
+16 KAAVPVGV
-24 VCIVMMLVV
+24 VSIVLMLVV

-40 DILLGLNITCALLI
+40 DLLIAVNIVGSLLI
-54 LLVSMQIKRSLD
+54 LLVSMQIKRPLD
-66 FAVFPSLILIA
+66 FAIFPSLVLIA
-77 TLFRL
+77 TLMRL

-88 TRLVLRDGYAGHV
+88 TRLVLTDGYAGKV
-101 IDAFGHFVVGGSLV
+101 IEAFGHFVIGGSLI

-169 KQARRRRFEVT
+169 KQARKRRMEVT

-202 AIIITLI
+202 AIIVTLI
-209 NLIGGFAVGVIQHGM
+209 NLIGGFAIGVMQKGM
-224 SPADAVSQYSLLSVG
+224 APGDAVSTYSLLSVG
-239 DGLVSQIPALLL
+239 DGLVSQIPALLI
-251 STATGII
+251 STATGLI
-258 VTRSASDADIG
+258 VTRSAAQGDMG
-269 SDLLA
+269 SDLLK
-274 QLGRYKQ
+274 QLGRNKQ
-281 PVRIAG
+281 PLRIAG
-287 GAALALCLIPGL
+287 GAAIALCLIPGL
-299 PKLPFLVVG
+299 PKLPFLLVG
-308 GLFSIMAA
+308 GLFLFLATRLTDEVA
-316 RMKDAPVVDEEEEA
+316 DDDEAPE
-330 RQAAADNEPKP
+330 AAAAGAVEALP
-341 DSPEAIAEKMR
+341 DSPEAIADRMR

-361 FDLVDLVDTARGG
+361 FDLVELVDTARGG

-381 ALRRKVAMDTGLV
+381 ALRRKVAMETGLV

-429 VLAIGDN
+429 VLAIGDH
-436 LEGLPGKVTREPVF
+436 LDGLPGKATREPVF
-450 GLAAKWVPVEL
+450 GLAAKWVPAEL
-461 QRQAEMSG
+461 QRQAEMAG

-483 AEVVRQHASDLLG
+483 AEVVRQNASALLG
-496 REDVKLL
+496 REDVKVL
-503 VDMVKRSHPVVVEE
+503 VEMIRRSHPAVADE
-517 LTPTLLTLGEIQ
+517 LTPALLSLGEVQ
-529 RVLHGLLAE
+529 RVLQALLDE
-538 NVSIRDL
+538 GVSIRDL
-545 VRIFEALSV
+545 VRIFEALSL
-554 RAKAST
+554 RAKVST
-560 EVDGLV
+560 DLDGLV
-566 EAARTALGSAIS
+566 EAVRAALGAAIS
-578 QPYVT
+578 HPYVT
-583 PDEKLHVMT
+583 EDERLHVIT
-592 LDPGFEQRLL
+592 LDPSFEQRLL
-602 EAIRPTDGGQV
+602 EAVRPTEGGQV
-613 LALDTGAIDALVAGC
+613 LALDGHTVDALVRGC
-628 GGLLEEAERL
+628 TELLDEAERL
-638 GLTPVLVCSP
+638 NLSPVLVCSP
-648 QVRAALARLMRQV
+648 QVRAALSRLVRQV
-661 LPRLPVISYAEVSR
+661 LPRLTVISYSEVSR

>member
-1 MTVLVGKGGGMSRMS
+1 VQKLT

-24 VCIVMMLVV
+24 VAIVLMLVV

-40 DILLGLNITCALLI
+40 DLLLGLNVTASLLI
-54 LLVSMQIKRSLD
+54 LLVAMQIRRPLD

-88 TRLVLRDGYAGHV
+88 TRLVLTDGYAGKV
-101 IDAFGHFVVGGSLV
+101 IEAFGHFVIGGSLI

-169 KQARRRRFEVT
+169 KQARKRRTEVT

-209 NLIGGFAVGVIQHGM
+209 NLIGGMAIGVMQLGM
-224 SPADAVSQYSLLSVG
+224 APADAVATYSLLTVG

-258 VTRSASDADIG
+258 VTRSASDGDMG
-269 SDLLA
+269 SDLIS
-274 QLGRYKQ
+274 QLGRFKQ

-299 PKLPFLVVG
+299 PKLPFLVIG
-308 GLFSIMAA
+308 GLFLLMAS
-316 RMKDAPVVDEEEEA
+316 RMQETPEVDEDA
-330 RQAAADNEPKP
+330 DPQAAVDDEPRP

-361 FDLVDLVDTARGG
+361 FDLVDLVDASRGG

-381 ALRRKVAMDTGLV
+381 ALRRKVAMETGLV

-422 GISPAGT
+422 GTSPAGT
-429 VLAIGDN
+429 VLAIGDM
-436 LEGLPGKVTREPVF
+436 LDGLPGRATREPVF
-450 GLAAKWVPVEL
+450 GLPAKWVPVEL
-461 QRQAEMSG
+461 QRQAEMAG

-483 AEVVRQHASDLLG
+483 AEVVRQNAADLLG
-496 REDVKLL
+496 REDVRLL
-503 VDMVKRSHPVVVEE
+503 VEMVKRTHPIVVEE

-529 RVLHGLLAE
+529 RVLHGLLEE

-554 RAKAST
+554 RAKVST
-560 EVDGLV
+560 DVDGLV
-566 EAARTALGSAIS
+566 EAARSALGSAIS
-578 QPYVT
+578 HPYVT
-583 PDEKLHVMT
+583 PDERLHVMT
-592 LDPGFEQRLL
+592 LDPAFEQRLL
-602 EAIRPTDGGQV
+602 EAVRQSEAGQV
-613 LALDTGAIDALVAGC
+613 LALDAGTVDALVNGC
-628 GGLLEEAERL
+628 SGLLTDAERL
-638 GLTPVLVCSP
+638 GLSPVLVCSP
-648 QVRAALARLMRQV
+648 QVRAALSRLMRQV
-661 LPRLPVISYAEVSR
+661 LPRLPVISYTEVSR

-682 GVVSG
+682 GVVNG
-687 AVAIR
+687 AVAVR

>member
-1 MTVLVGKGGGMSRMS
+1 MGKLT

-24 VCIVMMLVV
+24 VSIVLMLVV
-33 PLPAAVL
+33 PLPAPVL
-40 DILLGLNITCALLI
+40 DLLLALNIVGSLLI
-54 LLVSMQIKRSLD
+54 LLVAMNIKRPLD
-66 FAVFPSLILIA
+66 FAIFPSLVLIA
-77 TLFRL
+77 TLMRL

-88 TRLVLRDGYAGHV
+88 TRLVLTDGYAGKV
-101 IDAFGHFVVGGSLV
+101 IEAFGHFVIGGSMI

-169 KQARRRRFEVT
+169 KQARKRRSEVT

-202 AIIITLI
+202 AIIVTLI
-209 NLIGGFAVGVIQHGM
+209 NLIGGFAIGVLQRGM
-224 SPADAVSQYSLLSVG
+224 APGEAVTTYSLLSVG
-239 DGLVSQIPALLL
+239 DGLVSQIPALLI
-251 STATGII
+251 STATGLI
-258 VTRSASDADIG
+258 VTRSASQGDMG
-269 SDLLA
+269 SDLIS
-274 QLGRYKQ
+274 QLSRNKQ

-287 GAALALCLIPGL
+287 IAALALCLIPGL
-299 PKLPFLVVG
+299 PKLPFLLIG
-308 GLFSIMAA
+308 GLVLFIST
-316 RMKDAPVVDEEEEA
+316 RLTDKVEEDDDESTPGD
-330 RQAAADNEPKP
+330 AAALEPQP
-341 DSPEAIAEKMR
+341 DSPEAIADRMR

-361 FDLVDLVDTARGG
+361 FDLVELVDTARGG

-381 ALRRKVAMDTGLV
+381 ALRRKVAMETGLV

-422 GISPAGT
+422 GTSPAGT
-429 VLAIGDN
+429 VLAIGDH
-436 LEGLPGKVTREPVF
+436 LDGLPGKATREPVF
-450 GLAAKWVPVEL
+450 GLAAKWVPAEL
-461 QRQAEMSG
+461 QRQAEMAG

-483 AEVVRQHASDLLG
+483 AEVVRQNASSLLG
-496 REDVKLL
+496 REDVKVL
-503 VDMVKRSHPVVVEE
+503 VEMVRRTHPAVVEE
-517 LTPTLLTLGEIQ
+517 LTPTLLSLGEVQ
-529 RVLHGLLAE
+529 RVLQALLDE
-538 NVSIRDL
+538 GVSIRDL
-545 VRIFEALSV
+545 VRIFEALSL
-554 RAKAST
+554 RAKLST
-560 EVDGLV
+560 DLDGLV
-566 EAARTALGSAIS
+566 EAVRAALGAAIS
-578 QPYVT
+578 HPYVT
-583 PDEKLHVMT
+583 PDERLHVIT
-592 LDPGFEQRLL
+592 LDPTFEQRLL
-602 EAIRPTDGGQV
+602 EAVRPTENGQV
-613 LALDTGAIDALVAGC
+613 LALDGNTVDALVRGC
-628 GGLLEEAERL
+628 ADLLEEADRMNL
-638 GLTPVLVCSP
+638 SPVLVCSP
-648 QVRAALARLMRQV
+648 QVRAALSRLVRQV
-661 LPRLPVISYAEVSR
+661 LPRLSVISYNEVSR